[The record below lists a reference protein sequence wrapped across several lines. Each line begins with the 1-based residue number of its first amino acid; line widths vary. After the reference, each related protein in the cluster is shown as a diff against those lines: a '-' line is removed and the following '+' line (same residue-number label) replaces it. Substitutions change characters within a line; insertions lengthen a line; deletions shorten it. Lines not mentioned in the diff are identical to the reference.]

1 MKKRCLTPQKL
12 KHPTRQPGTERSDN
26 TNTMKYL
33 AIIALAAMA
42 LGLGACAKKEPAY
55 TTTQTHSAYTG
66 YSK

>member
-1 MKKRCLTPQKL
+1 
-12 KHPTRQPGTERSDN
+12 
-26 TNTMKYL
+26 MKYL

-55 TTTQTHSAYTG
+55 TTTQTHSASSTG